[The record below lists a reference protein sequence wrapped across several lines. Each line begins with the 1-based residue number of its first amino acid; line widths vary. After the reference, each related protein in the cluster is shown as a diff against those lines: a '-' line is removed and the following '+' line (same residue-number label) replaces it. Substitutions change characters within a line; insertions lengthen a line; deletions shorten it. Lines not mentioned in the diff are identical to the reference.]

1 LLEPQFGSNPLHPA
15 AVQVQKAGMSR
26 TERPEEH
33 ETESRQPAPSPRVG
47 EAAEPDRAIIERAA
61 SGDVAA
67 FETLYRLSSGRIHAL
82 CLRLAGRDRARAQ
95 DFLQEVYLRA
105 WERLGSFESRSRFST
120 WLHRVAVNRITDLMR
135 AEIRRSLIQNI
146 GDGEIEVAARDG
158 DRDAAL
164 DLEDGIRSLPDGA
177 RIVFVL
183 HDVEGYGH
191 PEIATMTGISIG
203 TSKSQLHRARQLL
216 RGRLSK

>member
-1 LLEPQFGSNPLHPA
+1 
-15 AVQVQKAGMSR
+15 MSR
-26 TERPEEH
+26 TERPDPH
-33 ETESRQPAPSPRVG
+33 ETQSRQPATPPRL
-47 EAAEPDRAIIERAA
+47 EAPAEPARGTIERAA
-61 SGDVAA
+61 RGDVAA
-67 FETLYRLSSGRIHAL
+67 FETLYRLSVGRIHAL
-82 CLRLAGRDRARAQ
+82 CLRLAGRDRTRAQ

-105 WERLGSFESRSRFST
+105 WERLGSFESRSQFST
-120 WLHRVAVNRITDLMR
+120 WLHRLAVNRITDLMR
-135 AEIRRSLIQNI
+135 AEIRRSSIQTI
-146 GDGEIEVAARDG
+146 GDTEIEVAARQG

-177 RIVFVL
+177 RVVFVL

-216 RGRLSK
+216 RGRLSR

>member
-1 LLEPQFGSNPLHPA
+1 
-15 AVQVQKAGMSR
+15 MSR

-33 ETESRQPAPSPRVG
+33 QTENRQPAAQPQLGAPT
-47 EAAEPDRAIIERAA
+47 EPDHAIIERAA
-61 SGDVAA
+61 HGDVDA

-82 CLRLAGRDRARAQ
+82 CLRLAGRDRTRAQ

-105 WERLGSFESRSRFST
+105 WERLGSFESRARFST

-135 AEIRRSLIQNI
+135 AEIRRSLIETI
-146 GDGEIEVAARDG
+146 GDAEIEVAAGDG

-164 DLEDGIRSLPDGA
+164 DLEDAIRSLPDGA
-177 RIVFVL
+177 RVVFVL